1 MENQDLIQEE
11 VETVSIKEYQFSEFF
26 GIVNENQGRIT
37 NQMFDSVLKNLFIYV
52 PELETIQSNIRL
64 KVMYRFIQVC
74 NTIHTTTLQPGEKII
89 NEFDEPTKFY
99 VVAKGTLLQT
109 GTGQDLN
116 INVNQLRNNIERNK
130 EVSKS

>member
-64 KVMYRFIQVC
+64 KVMYRFI
-74 NTIHTTTLQPGEKII
+74 
-89 NEFDEPTKFY
+89 
-99 VVAKGTLLQT
+99 
-109 GTGQDLN
+109 
-116 INVNQLRNNIERNK
+116 
-130 EVSKS
+130 